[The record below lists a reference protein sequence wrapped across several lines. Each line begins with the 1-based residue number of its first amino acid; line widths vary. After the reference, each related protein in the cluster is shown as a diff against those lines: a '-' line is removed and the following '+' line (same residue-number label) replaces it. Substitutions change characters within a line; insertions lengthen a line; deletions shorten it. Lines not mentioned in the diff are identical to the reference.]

1 MPKTPKCYSWI
12 VLITLLTACVP
23 GAATPVAPTAID
35 VDSIRTQSAATA
47 IVRMTQQAA
56 LANATPTP
64 RLVPSCKPPAV
75 REQQPVFD
83 TSDQGYFMG
92 VLAISEYYTLL
103 DNDLQEEAYKMLS
116 RDAQKAYP
124 RSQYVE
130 TQKKNLK
137 SVQII
142 TAEPLRVWKEQQ
154 GIEYRATDLVNR
166 ISFYVQIRVS
176 AGANTPA
183 SSQTGELQTLYLTL
197 VLTEPEH
204 VWKIDTFA
212 TELVPAPDYA
222 GSVPYASLSSD
233 ADRSYYDALVAIG
246 KYFTFFNHGFYEQS
260 YRLFSSSS
268 PNLGSLEK
276 YIADIQELKIKVNRA
291 VKITPFYAPQWQL
304 PCLTPD
310 PAKGRTFYAGIYAE
324 GENGT
329 AGAVSNGVHSYF
341 INTVLEN
348 SEWKIYSVN
357 TGP

>member
-1 MPKTPKCYSWI
+1 MSTTPKRYFWI
-12 VLITLLTACVP
+12 VLITLLLTACVP
-23 GAATPVAPTAID
+23 GAATPVAPTAFD

-47 IVRMTQQAA
+47 ITRMTQQAA

-75 REQQPVFD
+75 RVQEPVFD

-116 RDAQKAYP
+116 LDAQKAYP

-142 TAEPLRVWKEQQ
+142 TVEPLRLWKEQQ
-154 GIEYRATDLVNR
+154 GIEYLATDLVNR

-176 AGANTPA
+176 AQENTPA
-183 SSQTGELQTLYLTL
+183 SAQNGDLQTLYLTL

-204 VWKIDTFA
+204 LWKIDTFA

-222 GSVPYASLSSD
+222 GSVPSASLSSS

-246 KYFTFFNHGFYEQS
+246 RYYTFFNHGFYEQAYWLNS
-260 YRLFSSSS
+260 PSS
-268 PNLGSLEK
+268 PHLGSLEQ
-276 YIADIQELKIKVNRA
+276 YIADIQLFGMTVERA
-291 VKITPFYAPQWQL
+291 VKITPYYAPQWKL

-310 PAKGRTFYAGIYAE
+310 PAEGHTFYAQIYEE
-324 GENGT
+324 GERGAITNGIH
-329 AGAVSNGVHSYF
+329 GYF
-341 INTVLEN
+341 INMVLEGG
-348 SEWKIYSVN
+348 EWKIYSVN
-357 TGP
+357 SGQ